1 MSCRFVTARSDWHKS
16 EEQTLLTSVFFSLLP
31 RMFHFESMEEGP
43 WIEDQKDQQIEKQQ
57 KIPGNEE
64 LLNIQAREVMGRERE
79 REIDLRAV
87 VRCYPKVG
95 NQRLPGT
102 CGQILLINLLSH
114 SPVPSY
120 TMTQCSRLKS
130 QKEREVARMEQRSH
144 PWLKCALTLELFFFF
159 FFFLMYFSFWIPTQR
174 NYQCEAIIYQKSN
187 LGAKSGARIVEESV
201 TAAGSSVILQRL
213 TYSSRIFLFSHLSFL
228 KRGSF
233 TEV

>member
-1 MSCRFVTARSDWHKS
+1 VKNKLCWHLFIFSYCPECSIFKAWRKAHGLKTRKTNRLKSKKRFKEMKNFS
-16 EEQTLLTSVFFSLLP
+16 TSRQGKLW
-31 RMFHFESMEEGP
+31 G
-43 WIEDQKDQQIEKQQ
+43 
-57 KIPGNEE
+57 
-64 LLNIQAREVMGRERE
+64 ERE
-79 REIDLRAV
+79 REFDLRAV
-87 VRCYPKVG
+87 VRCYPKVR
-95 NQRLPGT
+95 NQRLPGS

-120 TMTQCSRLKS
+120 TMTQCSRLKA

-159 FFFLMYFSFWIPTQR
+159 FFLMYFSFWILTQR
-174 NYQCEAIIYQKSN
+174 NHQCEAIIYQKSN

>member
-1 MSCRFVTARSDWHKS
+1 MLPKGRKSKAPWDVWTDIADQLAFPLSCPLIYHDSVLQVKITEGERSS
-16 EEQTLLTSVFFSLLP
+16 QNGT
-31 RMFHFESMEEGP
+31 
-43 WIEDQKDQQIEKQQ
+43 
-57 KIPGNEE
+57 
-64 LLNIQAREVMGRERE
+64 
-79 REIDLRAV
+79 EI
-87 VRCYPKVG
+87 
-95 NQRLPGT
+95 
-102 CGQILLINLLSH
+102 
-114 SPVPSY
+114 
-120 TMTQCSRLKS
+120 
-130 QKEREVARMEQRSH
+130 H

>member
-1 MSCRFVTARSDWHKS
+1 LKTRKTNRLKSNKRF
-16 EEQTLLTSVFFSLLP
+16 EEMKDFSTSRQGKLW
-31 RMFHFESMEEGP
+31 G
-43 WIEDQKDQQIEKQQ
+43 
-57 KIPGNEE
+57 
-64 LLNIQAREVMGRERE
+64 ERE

-95 NQRLPGT
+95 NQRLPGS

-120 TMTQCSRLKS
+120 IMTSVFQVKS
-130 QKEREVARMEQRSH
+130 TEGERSSQNGTEIH

-159 FFFLMYFSFWIPTQR
+159 FFFLLIYFSFWIPTQR
-174 NYQCEAIIYQKSN
+174 NHQCEAIIYQKSN

>member
-1 MSCRFVTARSDWHKS
+1 
-16 EEQTLLTSVFFSLLP
+16 
-31 RMFHFESMEEGP
+31 MFHFESMEEGP